1 MSIPQPFQRMVM
13 KRNAHFECSFSKWA
27 FRSLLI
33 FNMSIPQPKM
43 REKVLAIN
51 MSIPQPFL
59 GCRMLMKWLQWL
71 RSAHEMAIAAISFGL
86 RNAHEMAIAANGC
99 NGSKHKQPF
108 QNMSN
113 GCGVLMFWNGCF
125 QNEHSAAQNE
135 RMAAE
140 CSCWALALF
149 LAYESAI
156 CFSNE
161 NVDKIET

>member
-1 MSIPQPFQRMVM
+1 
-13 KRNAHFECSFSKWA
+13 
-27 FRSLLI
+27 
-33 FNMSIPQPKM
+33 MSIPQPKM

-86 RNAHEMAIAANGC
+86 RNAHEMAIAAISFGLRNAHEMAIAANGC

-113 GCGVLMFWNGCF
+113 GCGVLMF
-125 QNEHSAAQNE
+125 
-135 RMAAE
+135 
-140 CSCWALALF
+140 
-149 LAYESAI
+149 
-156 CFSNE
+156 
-161 NVDKIET
+161 